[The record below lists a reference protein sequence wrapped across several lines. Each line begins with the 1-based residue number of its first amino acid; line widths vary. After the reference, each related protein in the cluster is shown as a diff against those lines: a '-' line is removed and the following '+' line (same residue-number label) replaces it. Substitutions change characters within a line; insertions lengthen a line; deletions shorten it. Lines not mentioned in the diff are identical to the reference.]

1 MARKVNMITRTIEET
16 TVAVMGLN
24 TSTKE
29 VVNEEI
35 IIAGKINPDRLLKFM
50 NDNFAPADTVF
61 VQASILKVSETLY
74 GMPDTEFVKH
84 AKKLPPR

>member
-1 MARKVNMITRTIEET
+1 MSRKVNMVTRTIEET

-35 IIAGKINPDRLLKFM
+35 IISGKVNPDRLLKFM
-50 NDNFAPADTVF
+50 NDNYAPVNTVF
-61 VQASILKVSETLY
+61 VQASIMSVSNTLY
-74 GMPDTEFVKH
+74 GMPDTEFVKY
-84 AKKLPPR
+84 ATKLPPR